1 MQNEFTTPRI
11 SVVIATYNRPDLA
24 ARLLTQLAA
33 QTMAAT
39 EFEVVVVDDGSR
51 VAFPEISVPYRLTV
65 LRQENQGA
73 AAARHRG
80 ARAASG
86 DVVLFL
92 DDDMEVPNVLL
103 EEHARLHDEDP
114 SAVVLGW
121 IKPSTAGD
129 PPLFERFHA
138 RHLDQLAEGV
148 RGGRLTLR
156 GIDVWSGNL
165 SLRRQQYL
173 KVGGFDAELG
183 LSEDAELGLRLE
195 KDGATFH
202 VSEKAHSV
210 HHSDHASLSGWLK
223 RAYRYG
229 GTDLRISRKHPDV
242 RHANPW
248 RYSSVVTPLSLPFLA
263 CALAAPRSARV
274 VARGVM
280 AVATSL
286 DAIGMERAALAGTD
300 LAFGMQ
306 YARGLRD
313 EVGGLGAT
321 VRDLV
326 RYHRA

>member
-183 LSEDAELGLRLE
+183 LS
-195 KDGATFH
+195 
-202 VSEKAHSV
+202 
-210 HHSDHASLSGWLK
+210 DHASLSGWLK

>member
-1 MQNEFTTPRI
+1 MQSESMGARI
-11 SVVIATYNRPDLA
+11 SVVIATYNRPELVT
-24 ARLLTQLAA
+24 RLLVQLAA
-33 QTMAAT
+33 QTIAAT

-51 VAFPEISVPYRLTV
+51 AALPEIAVPYRLTV
-65 LRQENQGA
+65 LRQENRGA
-73 AAARHRG
+73 SAARNLGGRT
-80 ARAASG
+80 AIG

-92 DDDMEVPNVLL
+92 DDDMAVPNVLL
-103 EEHARLHDEDP
+103 DEHVRLHDEDP
-114 SAVVLGW
+114 RAVVLGW
-121 IKPSTAGD
+121 IKPSGEGD

-165 SLRRQQYL
+165 SMRRQQYL
-173 KVGGFDAELG
+173 KVGGFDAALG

-248 RYSSVVTPLSLPFLA
+248 RYSSVVTPLSFPFLA
-263 CALAAPRSARV
+263 CALATPRSARV

-280 AVATSL
+280 AIATSL
-286 DAIGMERAALAGTD
+286 DALGMESAALAGTD

-313 EVGGLGAT
+313 EIGGLRAT
-321 VRDLV
+321 MRDLL
-326 RYHRA
+326 RFHRA

>member
-1 MQNEFTTPRI
+1 MQNESTRPRI
-11 SVVIATYNRPDLA
+11 SVVIATYNRPDLVT
-24 ARLLTQLAA
+24 RLLTQLAA
-33 QTMAAT
+33 QTMAAS

-51 VAFPEISVPYRLTV
+51 AALPEITVPYRLTV

-73 AAARHRG
+73 AAARHLG
-80 ARAASG
+80 ARTAVG
-86 DVVLFL
+86 DAVLFL
-92 DDDMEVPNVLL
+92 DDDMEVPPVVL
-103 EEHARLHDEDP
+103 EEHARLHAEDP
-114 SAVVLGW
+114 RAVVLGW
-121 IKPSTAGD
+121 IKPAPGGD
-129 PPLFERFHA
+129 APLFERFHA

-165 SLRRQQYL
+165 SMRREQYL
-173 KVGGFDAELG
+173 EVGGFDAALG

-195 KDGATFH
+195 KNGATFH

-210 HHSDHASLSGWLK
+210 HHSDHASLNGWLK

-248 RYSSVVTPLSLPFLA
+248 RYSSVVTPFSFPFLA

-280 AVATSL
+280 AIATSL
-286 DAIGMERAALAGTD
+286 DALGMEGAALAGTD

-313 EVGGLGAT
+313 EVGGLRAAM
-321 VRDLV
+321 RDLV
-326 RYHRA
+326 RFHRA